1 MADGR
6 RIIQVLSNLLSNA
19 ARHSHEASTIG
30 VAAVREGYHVAVSV
44 TDEGRGIAAERLPH
58 LFRKFSRLEG
68 EDRGRDIAG
77 SGLGLAICKGIVEA
91 HGGRIWAES
100 DGPGLGARFTFT
112 IPVAQDAAI
121 GAANLLVRSSR
132 VGEGA
137 GRASSRWTTTRRRS
151 GTSGTRSRRRATSL
165 L

>member
-6 RIIQVLSNLLSNA
+6 RIIQVLSNLLTNA
-19 ARHSHEASTIG
+19 ARHSHDASAIG

-58 LFRKFSRLEG
+58 LFRKFSRIDG

-91 HGGRIWAES
+91 YGGRIWAES
-100 DGPGLGARFTFT
+100 DGQGLGARFTFT
-112 IPVAQDAAI
+112 IPVAQDAGI
-121 GAANLLVRSSR
+121 G
-132 VGEGA
+132 
-137 GRASSRWTTTRRRS
+137 T
-151 GTSGTRSRRRATSL
+151 
-165 L
+165 